1 MKRLAG
7 AGGFEPPHGGTKIRC
22 LTAWLRPNLLG
33 SPRLI
38 YLAFL
43 PGTSVALRGTT
54 AEHSSVAP
62 KLHPSSPPN
71 KPGNSGAFARNNS
84 CSVGRP
90 SAQKKNP
97 RDGGIRQFAVPTIHA
112 ATRTKAKAQHEPNTT
127 CIQ

>member
-1 MKRLAG
+1 LAPALDLSG
-7 AGGFEPPHGGTKIRC
+7 
-22 LTAWLRPNLLG
+22 L
-33 SPRLI
+33 
-38 YLAFL
+38 L

-97 RDGGIRQFAVPTIHA
+97 RDGGIRQFAVPPIHA
-112 ATRTKAKAQHEPNTT
+112 ATRTTKAKEPCTSRIPRAPSRQSVADFFLNTNPRWSNKGR
-127 CIQ
+127 